1 MHELSLCGSIA
12 GIASRCAAGRPVD
25 TIHLQIGRS
34 RDVVLDRLVYCWT
47 LVTTSTEL
55 EGSRLDV
62 EIVAGEDFLVTSLD
76 VAKA

>member
-1 MHELSLCGSIA
+1 
-12 GIASRCAAGRPVD
+12 
-25 TIHLQIGRS
+25 
-34 RDVVLDRLVYCWT
+34 VYCWT